1 MSSLPDTYVLLRAS
15 RRPRTRAQLTSAL
28 EPELKEVLGRVC
40 LWDDDWDVGDYRF
53 CVFSYGLPGDAGI
66 FMQFWSEPGEP
77 VLWEVSSG
85 KWHAPTEAYLAGD
98 RAQRIQ
104 AAGFQMAGE
113 AENYQKDVDVQTPRD
128 VTALARHVIAL
139 LYDALD
145 YRGQQA
151 LDVQAVADSRAT
163 WRAVYESLLPDD
175 LALLLERA
183 GYACEVGEE
192 TDDDVDEAAGLQ
204 PRNTVPVYVRRYGIR
219 AMAMLAGRLPEDG
232 GFEII
237 ALGPAPPAS
246 QKATEALLM
255 EGLDVLVLPLAGGVT
270 AEWLEHQ
277 VAGWFEER
285 RQEKRKAKK
294 GPPAVRPK
302 TSRSIH

>member
-1 MSSLPDTYVLLRAS
+1 MALSAGVTERLTGIVGAAAVLTKVEDLVPYSFDGTAALTQRPDAVVFPRTTDEVARCVEVAAASNVPIVTRGSGTGLSGGSVPSPGSLVLCLTQMNAILDVDPRNLTLRA
-15 RRPRTRAQLTSAL
+15 Q
-28 EPELKEVLGRVC
+28 
-40 LWDDDWDVGDYRF
+40 
-53 CVFSYGLPGDAGI
+53 AG
-66 FMQFWSEPGEP
+66 
-77 VLWEVSSG
+77 
-85 KWHAPTEAYLAGD
+85 A
-98 RAQRIQ
+98 
-104 AAGFQMAGE
+104 
-113 AENYQKDVDVQTPRD
+113 
-128 VTALARHVIAL
+128 VTQSI
-139 LYDALD
+139 
-145 YRGQQA
+145 
-151 LDVQAVADSRAT
+151 
-163 WRAVYESLLPDD
+163 
-175 LALLLERA
+175 
-183 GYACEVGEE
+183 
-192 TDDDVDEAAGLQ
+192 DEAAGRQ